1 MNRPCGT
8 AMSNTP
14 LVVGVAGS
22 LRDESYSRVALNEAV
37 RAANSAGARTES
49 IDLHTRDIPLFNP
62 DRDTPPSVDEIT
74 LLFREA
80 DSILL
85 ATPMYH
91 GSFSSPLK
99 TIIDYAGFD
108 EFENKTI
115 GLLGVSGG
123 NFPITA
129 LEHLRSVCRALN
141 AWVIPYQAAIP
152 KAYQHIEEG
161 EITNDEY
168 QERVARL
175 GERAVQFANI
185 EADPTSFE
193 SDQNTGARD

>member
-1 MNRPCGT
+1 MNSPCPPD
-8 AMSNTP
+8 MSTP
-14 LVVGVAGS
+14 PFVVGVAGS
-22 LRDESYSRVALNEAV
+22 LRNESYSRVALKEAL
-37 RAANSAGARTES
+37 RAANTTGARTER
-49 IDLHTRDIPLFNP
+49 IDLHTLDIPLFNP
-62 DRDTPPSVDEIT
+62 DRETPPSVDTIT
-74 LLFREA
+74 TLFQQA
-80 DSILL
+80 DSIIL

-99 TIIDYAGFD
+99 TVIDYSGFD

-123 NFPITA
+123 SFPITA

-152 KAYQHIEEG
+152 EAYSHIGDGKITSEEYR
-161 EITNDEY
+161 D
-168 QERVARL
+168 RVARL

-193 SDQNTGARD
+193 SSQNTGAVN